1 MQCLR
6 KYHWV
11 KLPRERMPEG
21 KGIMG
26 YWARLASC
34 CAYRKGRSL
43 YCGYENHVE
52 PGMWAGGIAGLKS
65 ILRVKSRTQALQ
77 ILQEL
82 SDLQYL
88 TYKLDEKT
96 KKLEYHVTDWV
107 LNCSGNG
114 CMDGAVYATSGYGFL
129 CMPRNITNRLAENKR
144 IFDEADA
151 WLDLWSHTVYKDR
164 NNVFSFEAP
173 IVQYGK
179 FKTILTLETL
189 GQRWGW
195 EKTKVWRFFQ
205 KHGDVFSLHRL
216 PSSYGCLIF
225 NKCYPADNE
234 IILPDQDQIM
244 HIITEV
250 RNKGVNA
257 HKYGTEHEH
266 LNRLI
271 SWYSKKMIPVEAET
285 QPVQDD
291 KDRVA
296 LLCPIT
302 RAYLSHCK
310 NCQNCNY
317 DCNSRYYSI
326 PEVFDIGQI
335 RGPCEYVDLDK
346 LAKEIYGYE

>member
-26 YWARLASC
+26 YWARLASRA
-34 CAYRKGRSL
+34 AYRRGRSL
-43 YCGYENHVE
+43 YCGYENNVE

-65 ILRVKSRTQALQ
+65 ILGVKRRAQALQ

-82 SDLQYL
+82 ADLKYL
-88 TYKLDEKT
+88 TYHLDEKT
-96 KKLEYHVTDWV
+96 KKLEYHITDWV
-107 LNCSGNG
+107 LNCSGTG
-114 CMDGAVYATSGYGFL
+114 CMDGAVYATTGYGFL
-129 CMPRNITNRLAENKR
+129 CMPRNIMDRLVENQR

-151 WLDLWSHTVYKDR
+151 WLDLWCHTIYEDQ

-173 IVQYGK
+173 VVQYGQYGAV
-179 FKTILTLETL
+179 LTLETL

-205 KHGDVFSLHRL
+205 KHGDVFTLQRL

-225 NKCYPADNE
+225 NKCYPVE
-234 IILPDQDQIM
+234 REVMLPDQDQIM
-244 HIITEV
+244 RIINEV
-250 RNKGVNA
+250 RTIGANA
-257 HKYGTEHEH
+257 HKNGTENEH

-271 SWYSKKMIPVEAET
+271 TWYSKKVIQKET
-285 QPVQDD
+285 ESERRQDD
-291 KDRVA
+291 ENRVA
-296 LLCPIT
+296 FSCPIS

-310 NCQNCNY
+310 NCENCSY
-317 DCNSRYYSI
+317 DCHSGYSSI
-326 PEVFDIGQI
+326 PKVIEIGQI
-335 RGPCEYVDLDK
+335 RGPCEYVDLEK
-346 LAKEIYGYE
+346 LAKEICEYE